1 MGPEWIAPSVAGILA
16 LITAAV
22 VGFISIRNTRTGA
35 VEQRA
40 PSATQ
45 AWGETDRARERMHA
59 FEDLFYTVRSAL
71 KHLARNVKQD
81 HPEYVLTQDVI
92 EAMALEPPDDDKP

>member
-16 LITAAV
+16 LVTAAV

-45 AWGETDRARERMHA
+45 AWGETDRARARMFA
-59 FEDLFYTVRSAL
+59 FQDLFYTVLAAL
-71 KHLARNVKQD
+71 KQLDRKVKQE
-81 HPEYVLTQDVI
+81 HPDFVLPAEVI
-92 EAMALEPPDDDKP
+92 EAMALEAPDEEK